1 MVQKKNHFQVT
12 CDIQM
17 EASPRFTKRSDGTLQ
32 EISYM
37 QVNFYGVKS
46 DIPTTQIKIEQSQAD
61 RSKKEFIPVRLDL
74 NQSGS
79 CYQVT
84 VGRLHFA
91 ETTSNNMR
99 KKGKPNP
106 AQKYFQLVVSLE
118 AVVVGLNNKKSHFEV
133 ARLASEK
140 VIVRAS
146 NPGQFESDNEPPWTR
161 DMSSDAIFHMGKSK
175 NSFEDFNMAENKTE
189 TSETWNR
196 NVQTC
201 IDWHR
206 HSKPCMIMHKIAN
219 DCINLH
225 RISQACP
232 EFNKVEFN
240 LPT

>member
-1 MVQKKNHFQVT
+1 MATARLVEMKAPGMSITADKGFNFSAQDDAFIVQKKNHFQVT

-175 NSFEDFNMAENKTE
+175 IHLKTSIWLK
-189 TSETWNR
+189 TR
-196 NVQTC
+196 L
-201 IDWHR
+201 R
-206 HSKPCMIMHKIAN
+206 HLKLGIEMYKLA
-219 DCINLH
+219 
-225 RISQACP
+225 
-232 EFNKVEFN
+232 
-240 LPT
+240 